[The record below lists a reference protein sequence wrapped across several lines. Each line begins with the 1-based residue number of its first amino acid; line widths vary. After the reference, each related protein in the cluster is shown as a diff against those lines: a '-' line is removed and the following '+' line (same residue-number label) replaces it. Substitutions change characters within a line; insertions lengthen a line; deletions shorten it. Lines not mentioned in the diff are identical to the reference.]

1 MSKKVLFDQGV
12 PVPLRALLQGHK
24 VSTAY
29 ELNWQQLSNGD
40 LIRTAEDA
48 GFDALVTT
56 DKNLKY
62 QQNLSGRR
70 LALVVLPTT
79 SWKKVQMNA
88 DIVASLMETLTSGAY
103 VEVTF
108 RD

>member
-1 MSKKVLFDQGV
+1 MSRKVLFDQGV
-12 PVPLRALLQGHK
+12 PVPLRALLQGHH

-40 LIRTAEDA
+40 LIRAAENA

-79 SWKKVQMNA
+79 SWKKIQTNA
-88 DIVASLMETLTSGAY
+88 DIVADLMGTLTPGDY
-103 VEVTF
+103 IEVTF